1 MSYILLHGLGQ
12 TSSSWNETI
21 QTLNED
27 RNIFCPDL
35 SDWIMGKQPC
45 YDTLYK
51 AFEKN
56 CEQFDDTLC
65 LVGLSL
71 GGILAMQY
79 SMEHSEKVKSLVLI
93 GTQYKMP
100 RRLLKLQNVLFHL
113 MPDSEFSKIGFQK
126 SDFISLCKSMMDLD
140 FSHQLKDIRCK
151 VLVVCGEKDR
161 ANRSASMQLA
171 ELIPDR
177 KYGRHLEKNDRKK
190 ALTLLEKG
198 MYPEEMTF
206 MLEQD
211 CKIEQE
217 IVSWMLENERNKE
230 EVFR

>member
-51 AFEKN
+51 AFEKY

-161 ANRSASMQLA
+161 ANRSASLQLA
-171 ELIPDR
+171 ELIPDAEFITILGAGHEVNIDCPS
-177 KYGRHLEKNDRKK
+177 KLGEKLDSFF
-190 ALTLLEKG
+190 E
-198 MYPEEMTF
+198 
-206 MLEQD
+206 
-211 CKIEQE
+211 
-217 IVSWMLENERNKE
+217 
-230 EVFR
+230 

>member
-21 QTLNED
+21 QILNED
-27 RNIFCPDL
+27 WNIFCPDL

-51 AFEKN
+51 AFEKY

-113 MPDSEFSKIGFQK
+113 MPDSEFSKMGFQK

-140 FSHQLKDIRCK
+140 FSHHLEDIRCK
-151 VLVVCGEKDR
+151 VLVVCGVFSAWALLVCLLLPVSIKDLKNLNTQTDSEFIR
-161 ANRSASMQLA
+161 KLA
-171 ELIPDR
+171 
-177 KYGRHLEKNDRKK
+177 KK
-190 ALTLLEKG
+190 TGKFHFLFGFLLVIGIWIGTLL
-198 MYPEEMTF
+198 
-206 MLEQD
+206 
-211 CKIEQE
+211 
-217 IVSWMLENERNKE
+217 N
-230 EVFR
+230 